1 MRRLFQP
8 ALLAVALFA
17 GGACATRGASGTTE
31 GTSRRDLITR
41 ADIQVTQWQN
51 AYDLVRNLRPQWLQ
65 VRGRDTI
72 TGDPGG
78 VQVVL
83 DGVRLG
89 GVEALRTFSVGGI
102 GYLQY
107 FDAISASQRWGT
119 GFGQGAIF
127 ISSTAR

>member
-1 MRRLFQP
+1 MRRLLHA
-8 ALLAVALFA
+8 ALLVLLVGAS
-17 GGACATRGASGTTE
+17 ACAAGSARNTE
-31 GTSRRDLITR
+31 PTSRRDLITR
-41 ADIQVTQWQN
+41 ADIEGTQWQN
-51 AYDLVRNLRPQWLQ
+51 AFDVVRALRPQWLQ

-72 TGDPGG
+72 TGDPVG

-89 GVEALRTFSVGGI
+89 GVDALRNFSVGGI